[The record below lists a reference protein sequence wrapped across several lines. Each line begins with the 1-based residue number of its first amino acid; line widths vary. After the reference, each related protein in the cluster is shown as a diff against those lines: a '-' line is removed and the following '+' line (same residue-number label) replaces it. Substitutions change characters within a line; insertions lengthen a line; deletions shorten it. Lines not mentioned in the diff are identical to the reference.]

1 MPAAS
6 APRAGSLCR
15 PRSAPASRAPGPAPR
30 ARTCRASSGLRMH
43 DDVGDLRA
51 LAPDE
56 LLDPARVGV
65 RVGKRVRAEPQRQVG
80 DETLVGVDEAQL
92 GRIDAQL
99 GADDATHGRGVAC
112 DLRAGRFLAERLEV
126 RLHRGHLRN
135 RTLDR
140 ALDLLADRVRL
151 LEREVAWKLEV
162 E

>member
-1 MPAAS
+1 
-6 APRAGSLCR
+6 
-15 PRSAPASRAPGPAPR
+15 
-30 ARTCRASSGLRMH
+30 MH
-43 DDVGDLRA
+43 DDVSDIRPLS
-51 LAPDE
+51 PDE
-56 LLDPARVGV
+56 LLDPARVCV
-65 RVGKRVRAEPQRQVG
+65 RVGEGVGAEPQREVG

-99 GADDATHGRGVAC
+99 GADDAAHGRGVAR